1 MEKKELS
8 DYLKNL
14 EELKN
19 ITGELKKI
27 NEALRPQ
34 KKTDW
39 NTPLMYAVLAAGLI
53 FALYFIQKMLI
64 DIGL

>member
-1 MEKKELS
+1 MGIGEFDKFV
-8 DYLKNL
+8 

-34 KKTDW
+34 KKIDW
-39 NTPLMYAVLAAGLI
+39 NIALMYAILGAGLI
-53 FALYFIQKMLI
+53 YALYFMLKTLE
-64 DIGL
+64 DAIGF